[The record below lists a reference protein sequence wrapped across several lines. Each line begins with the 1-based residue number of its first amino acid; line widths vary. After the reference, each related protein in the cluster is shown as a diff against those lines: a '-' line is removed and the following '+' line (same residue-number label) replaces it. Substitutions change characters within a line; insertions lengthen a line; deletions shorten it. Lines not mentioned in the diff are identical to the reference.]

1 MQLNLSKYMKGA
13 FTSACIFGG
22 SSIHHQRR
30 ELDDSPDLVV
40 STTGRLLDH
49 IHNTKGF
56 TLEQVDVLV
65 LDEADKLLE
74 MGFKD
79 ELLEILRHCSNP
91 KRQTLMVSATLNQ
104 DIKELAQLAL
114 KQPLQFTVSQQ
125 QRLADIASLRLTQ
138 YLVRLP
144 DKEDAVKGMV
154 VKRKTEGVPAE
165 QEDKDSHDSGEEDES
180 DEEEDDQ
187 LHFLK
192 ERLYL

>member
-1 MQLNLSKYMKGA
+1 M
-13 FTSACIFGG
+13 
-22 SSIHHQRR
+22 
-30 ELDDSPDLVV
+30 
-40 STTGRLLDH
+40 
-49 IHNTKGF
+49 
-56 TLEQVDVLV
+56 DVLV

-114 KQPLQFTVSQQ
+114 KQPMQFTVSQQ

-138 YLVRLP
+138 YLIRLP

-154 VKRKTEGVPAE
+154 VKRKTDGAVVTAD
-165 QEDKDSHDSGEEDES
+165 QEKKDSDISGEEGES
-180 DEEEDDQ
+180 DEEGEDDMDEEMEESGEDDEQ
-187 LHFLK
+187 GEDEIDEDASYH
-192 ERLYL
+192 

>member
-1 MQLNLSKYMKGA
+1 M
-13 FTSACIFGG
+13 
-22 SSIHHQRR
+22 
-30 ELDDSPDLVV
+30 DDSPDLVV

-56 TLEQVDVLV
+56 TLEHVDVLV

-144 DKEDAVKGMV
+144 DKEDTVKGML
-154 VKRKTEGVPAE
+154 VKRKTDGVPAE
-165 QEDKDSHDSGEEDES
+165 EKEEKESENSGEED
-180 DEEEDDQ
+180 
-187 LHFLK
+187 
-192 ERLYL
+192 

>member
-1 MQLNLSKYMKGA
+1 M
-13 FTSACIFGG
+13 
-22 SSIHHQRR
+22 
-30 ELDDSPDLVV
+30 DDSPDLVV

-56 TLEQVDVLV
+56 TLENVDVLV

-125 QRLADIASLRLTQ
+125 QRLADIASIRLTQ

-144 DKEDAVKGMV
+144 DKEEGIKNLAVKKKSATDTKKDKEESDISGID
-154 VKRKTEGVPAE
+154 
-165 QEDKDSHDSGEEDES
+165 EDEDGIEDDGSEEGEEDMDDDMEEGEDDMEDGEDEM
-180 DEEEDDQ
+180 DEEGSY
-187 LHFLK
+187 H
-192 ERLYL
+192 

>member
-1 MQLNLSKYMKGA
+1 M
-13 FTSACIFGG
+13 
-22 SSIHHQRR
+22 
-30 ELDDSPDLVV
+30 
-40 STTGRLLDH
+40 
-49 IHNTKGF
+49 
-56 TLEQVDVLV
+56 

-114 KQPLQFTVSQQ
+114 KQPMQFTVSQQ

-154 VKRKTEGVPAE
+154 VKRKTDGGVVSAD
-165 QEDKDSHDSGEEDES
+165 QEKKDSDISGEEGES
-180 DEEEDDQ
+180 DEEGEDDMDEDMEESGEDDEQ
-187 LHFLK
+187 GEDEIDEDASYH
-192 ERLYL
+192 

>member
-1 MQLNLSKYMKGA
+1 
-13 FTSACIFGG
+13 
-22 SSIHHQRR
+22 
-30 ELDDSPDLVV
+30 
-40 STTGRLLDH
+40 
-49 IHNTKGF
+49 
-56 TLEQVDVLV
+56 VDVLV

-114 KQPLQFTVSQQ
+114 KQPMQFTVSQQ

-144 DKEDAVKGMV
+144 DKEDAVKGIV
-154 VKRKTEGVPAE
+154 VKRKTDGAVVSAD
-165 QEDKDSHDSGEEDES
+165 QEKKDSDISGEEGES
-180 DEEEDDQ
+180 DEEGEDDMDEDMEESGEDDEQ
-187 LHFLK
+187 GEDEIDEDASYH
-192 ERLYL
+192 

>member
-1 MQLNLSKYMKGA
+1 
-13 FTSACIFGG
+13 
-22 SSIHHQRR
+22 
-30 ELDDSPDLVV
+30 V

-144 DKEDAVKGMV
+144 DKEDNVKGMQ
-154 VKRKTEGVPAE
+154 VKRKSDVKDTQQEKEDSVEEAE
-165 QEDKDSHDSGEEDES
+165 SEEEGEEDMDEDMDES
-180 DEEEDDQ
+180 GEDEE
-187 LHFLK
+187 
-192 ERLYL
+192 

>member
-1 MQLNLSKYMKGA
+1 
-13 FTSACIFGG
+13 
-22 SSIHHQRR
+22 
-30 ELDDSPDLVV
+30 V

-144 DKEDAVKGMV
+144 DKEDNVKGMQ
-154 VKRKTEGVPAE
+154 VKRKSDGKDTQQVKEDSVEEAE
-165 QEDKDSHDSGEEDES
+165 SEEEGEEDMDES
-180 DEEEDDQ
+180 GEDDEQ
-187 LHFLK
+187 GEDEIDEDASYH
-192 ERLYL
+192 

>member
-1 MQLNLSKYMKGA
+1 
-13 FTSACIFGG
+13 
-22 SSIHHQRR
+22 
-30 ELDDSPDLVV
+30 V

-144 DKEDAVKGMV
+144 DKEDNVKGMQ
-154 VKRKTEGVPAE
+154 VKRKSDGKDTQQEKEDSVEEAE
-165 QEDKDSHDSGEEDES
+165 SEEEGEEDMDEDMDES
-180 DEEEDDQ
+180 GEDEEQGEDEIDEDASY
-187 LHFLK
+187 H
-192 ERLYL
+192 

>member
-13 FTSACIFGG
+13 FTSSCIFGG

-56 TLEQVDVLV
+56 TLENVDVLV

-79 ELLEILRHCSNP
+79 EIFEILRHCSNP

-144 DKEDAVKGMV
+144 DKEEGIKGLAVK
-154 VKRKTEGVPAE
+154 KKPAADAKKDKE
-165 QEDKDSHDSGEEDES
+165 DSDISESGDKDEN
-180 DEEEDDQ
+180 
-187 LHFLK
+187 
-192 ERLYL
+192 RV

>member
-1 MQLNLSKYMKGA
+1 M
-13 FTSACIFGG
+13 
-22 SSIHHQRR
+22 
-30 ELDDSPDLVV
+30 
-40 STTGRLLDH
+40 
-49 IHNTKGF
+49 
-56 TLEQVDVLV
+56 

-114 KQPLQFTVSQQ
+114 KQPMQFTVSQQ

-154 VKRKTEGVPAE
+154 VKRKTDGAVVSAD
-165 QEDKDSHDSGEEDES
+165 QEKKDSDISGEEGES
-180 DEEEDDQ
+180 DEEGEDDMDEDMEESGEDDEQ
-187 LHFLK
+187 GEDEIDEDASYH
-192 ERLYL
+192 

>member
-1 MQLNLSKYMKGA
+1 
-13 FTSACIFGG
+13 
-22 SSIHHQRR
+22 
-30 ELDDSPDLVV
+30 
-40 STTGRLLDH
+40 
-49 IHNTKGF
+49 
-56 TLEQVDVLV
+56 LV

-144 DKEDAVKGMV
+144 DKEDPVKGMV
-154 VKRKTEGVPAE
+154 VKRKTDGVPTE
-165 QEDKDSHDSGEEDES
+165 EKEEKESENSGEEDES
-180 DEEEDDQ
+180 DEEGGESEIEESDGEMGEDEIDEEASY
-187 LHFLK
+187 H
-192 ERLYL
+192 

>member
-1 MQLNLSKYMKGA
+1 
-13 FTSACIFGG
+13 
-22 SSIHHQRR
+22 
-30 ELDDSPDLVV
+30 
-40 STTGRLLDH
+40 
-49 IHNTKGF
+49 
-56 TLEQVDVLV
+56 VDVLV

-114 KQPLQFTVSQQ
+114 KQPMQFTVSQQ

-154 VKRKTEGVPAE
+154 VKRKTDGAVVSAD
-165 QEDKDSHDSGEEDES
+165 QEKKDSDISGEEGES
-180 DEEEDDQ
+180 DEEGEDDIDEDMEESGEDDEQ
-187 LHFLK
+187 GEDEIDEDASYH
-192 ERLYL
+192 

>member
-1 MQLNLSKYMKGA
+1 
-13 FTSACIFGG
+13 
-22 SSIHHQRR
+22 
-30 ELDDSPDLVV
+30 V

-144 DKEDAVKGMV
+144 DKEDNVKGMQ
-154 VKRKTEGVPAE
+154 VKRK
-165 QEDKDSHDSGEEDES
+165 
-180 DEEEDDQ
+180 
-187 LHFLK
+187 
-192 ERLYL
+192 

>member
-1 MQLNLSKYMKGA
+1 M
-13 FTSACIFGG
+13 
-22 SSIHHQRR
+22 
-30 ELDDSPDLVV
+30 
-40 STTGRLLDH
+40 
-49 IHNTKGF
+49 
-56 TLEQVDVLV
+56 

-114 KQPLQFTVSQQ
+114 KQPMQFTVSQQ

-144 DKEDAVKGMV
+144 DKEDAVKGIV
-154 VKRKTEGVPAE
+154 VKRKTDGAVVSAD
-165 QEDKDSHDSGEEDES
+165 QEKKDSDISGEEGES
-180 DEEEDDQ
+180 DEEGEDDMDEDMEESGEDDEQ
-187 LHFLK
+187 GEDEIDEDASYH
-192 ERLYL
+192 

>member
-1 MQLNLSKYMKGA
+1 M
-13 FTSACIFGG
+13 
-22 SSIHHQRR
+22 
-30 ELDDSPDLVV
+30 
-40 STTGRLLDH
+40 
-49 IHNTKGF
+49 
-56 TLEQVDVLV
+56 DVLV

-114 KQPLQFTVSQQ
+114 KQPMQFTVSQQ

-154 VKRKTEGVPAE
+154 VKRKTDGAVVSAD
-165 QEDKDSHDSGEEDES
+165 QEKKDSDISGEEGES
-180 DEEEDDQ
+180 DEEGEDDMDEDMEESGEDDEQ
-187 LHFLK
+187 GEDEIDEDASYH
-192 ERLYL
+192 

>member
-1 MQLNLSKYMKGA
+1 
-13 FTSACIFGG
+13 
-22 SSIHHQRR
+22 
-30 ELDDSPDLVV
+30 
-40 STTGRLLDH
+40 
-49 IHNTKGF
+49 
-56 TLEQVDVLV
+56 VDVLV

-114 KQPLQFTVSQQ
+114 KQPMQFTVSQQ

-154 VKRKTEGVPAE
+154 VKRKTDGAVVSAD
-165 QEDKDSHDSGEEDES
+165 QEKKDSDISGEEGES
-180 DEEEDDQ
+180 DEEGEDDMDEDMEESGEDDEQ
-187 LHFLK
+187 GEDEIDEDASYH
-192 ERLYL
+192 

>member
-1 MQLNLSKYMKGA
+1 
-13 FTSACIFGG
+13 
-22 SSIHHQRR
+22 
-30 ELDDSPDLVV
+30 
-40 STTGRLLDH
+40 
-49 IHNTKGF
+49 
-56 TLEQVDVLV
+56 VDVLV

-144 DKEDAVKGMV
+144 DKEDNVKGMQ
-154 VKRKTEGVPAE
+154 VKRKSDVKDTQQEKEDSVEEAE
-165 QEDKDSHDSGEEDES
+165 SEEEGEEDMDEDMDES
-180 DEEEDDQ
+180 GEDEEQGEDEIDEDASY
-187 LHFLK
+187 H
-192 ERLYL
+192 

>member
-1 MQLNLSKYMKGA
+1 M
-13 FTSACIFGG
+13 
-22 SSIHHQRR
+22 
-30 ELDDSPDLVV
+30 
-40 STTGRLLDH
+40 
-49 IHNTKGF
+49 
-56 TLEQVDVLV
+56 

-114 KQPLQFTVSQQ
+114 KQPMQFTVSQQ

-154 VKRKTEGVPAE
+154 VKRKTDGAVVSAD
-165 QEDKDSHDSGEEDES
+165 QEKKDSDISGEEGES
-180 DEEEDDQ
+180 DEEGEDDIDEDMEESGEDDEQ
-187 LHFLK
+187 GEDEIDEDASYH
-192 ERLYL
+192 

>member
-1 MQLNLSKYMKGA
+1 M
-13 FTSACIFGG
+13 
-22 SSIHHQRR
+22 
-30 ELDDSPDLVV
+30 
-40 STTGRLLDH
+40 
-49 IHNTKGF
+49 
-56 TLEQVDVLV
+56 LV

-114 KQPLQFTVSQQ
+114 KQPMQFTVSQQ

-154 VKRKTEGVPAE
+154 VKRKTDGAVVSAD
-165 QEDKDSHDSGEEDES
+165 QEKKDSDISGEEGES
-180 DEEEDDQ
+180 DEEGEDDMDEDMEESGEDDEQ
-187 LHFLK
+187 GEDEIDEDASYH
-192 ERLYL
+192 

>member
-1 MQLNLSKYMKGA
+1 
-13 FTSACIFGG
+13 
-22 SSIHHQRR
+22 
-30 ELDDSPDLVV
+30 
-40 STTGRLLDH
+40 
-49 IHNTKGF
+49 
-56 TLEQVDVLV
+56 
-65 LDEADKLLE
+65 

-144 DKEDAVKGMV
+144 DKEDNVKGMQ
-154 VKRKTEGVPAE
+154 VKRKSDGKDTQQEKEDSVEEAE
-165 QEDKDSHDSGEEDES
+165 SEEEGEEDMDEDMDES
-180 DEEEDDQ
+180 GEDEEQGEDEIDEDASY
-187 LHFLK
+187 H
-192 ERLYL
+192 